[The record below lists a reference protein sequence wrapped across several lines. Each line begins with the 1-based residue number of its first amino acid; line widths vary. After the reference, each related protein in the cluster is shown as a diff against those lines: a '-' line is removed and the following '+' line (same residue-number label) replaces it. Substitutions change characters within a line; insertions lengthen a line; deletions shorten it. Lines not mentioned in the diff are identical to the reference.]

1 MIGTLQELTFEIW
14 TYLNMDMKNEKNVKE
29 TIF

>member
-29 TIF
+29 TI